1 MKHTQEEYLA
11 RIDEWTSDILAL
23 IELDGERM
31 GYSTLQEHKVTLAS
45 LLANFDVLMA
55 PRSETNLALRDNAW
69 REGFNQCLENLKTD
83 VTNRLDEVMG
93 K

>member
-45 LLANFDVLMA
+45 LLGNRDVLV
-55 PRSETNLALRDNAW
+55 RH
-69 REGFNQCLENLKTD
+69 ENNEYGKCSWCAEPDCPTRTD